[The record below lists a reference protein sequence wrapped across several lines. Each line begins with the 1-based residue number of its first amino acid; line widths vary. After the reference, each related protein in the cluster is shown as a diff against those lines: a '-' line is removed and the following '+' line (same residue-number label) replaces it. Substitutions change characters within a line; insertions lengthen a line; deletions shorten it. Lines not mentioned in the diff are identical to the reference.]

1 MVTAALGSVDPVSFF
16 AEVRSQLH
24 DLPTELLG
32 EYRAAKRV
40 LGIPRAARIVAVGQA
55 WHLGALLV
63 TADAVLATGDVAR
76 SLEPS
81 RKGYTALSARERDEL
96 RFAAYRGG
104 VPEGRAVHY
113 NWTPIDFSALA
124 DGGASGPLAVQDG
137 RLMIRW
143 SAAGGYAPLDGYVR
157 ERIELARGIA

>member
-1 MVTAALGSVDPVSFF
+1 MTSAAGSVDPVSFF
-16 AEVRSQLH
+16 ADVRRQLEG
-24 DLPTELLG
+24 LPTELLG

-40 LGIPRAARIVAVGQA
+40 LGIARAPRIAPIGEA

-81 RKGYTALSARERDEL
+81 RKGYTAISARERDEL

-113 NWTPIDFSALA
+113 NWSPIDLAALA
-124 DGGASGPLAVQDG
+124 STGTAGPLTVQEG
-137 RLMIRW
+137 ELRIRW
-143 SAAGGYAPLDGYVR
+143 SAAGGYAPLHGYVR
-157 ERIELARGIA
+157 ERIDLARGVS

>member
-1 MVTAALGSVDPVSFF
+1 MTAAPGSVDPVSYFGDI
-16 AEVRSQLH
+16 RSQL
-24 DLPTELLG
+24 DGLPTELLG

-40 LGIPRAARIVAVGQA
+40 LGIPRAPRIVAIGEA

-63 TADAVLATGDVAR
+63 TADGVLATGDVAR

-81 RKGYTALSARERDEL
+81 RKGYTAISARERDEL

-113 NWTPIDFSALA
+113 DWTPIDFAALA
-124 DGGASGPLAVQDG
+124 AGGTSGPLAIQDG
-137 RLMIRW
+137 ELRIRW
-143 SAAGGYAPLDGYVR
+143 SAAGGYAPLDGYLR
-157 ERIELARGIA
+157 ERIELARGVL

>member
-1 MVTAALGSVDPVSFF
+1 M
-16 AEVRSQLH
+16 
-24 DLPTELLG
+24 PTELIG
-32 EYRAAKRV
+32 EYRPAKRV
-40 LGIPRAARIVAVGQA
+40 IGITRAPRIVAVGEA

-81 RKGYTALSARERDEL
+81 RKGYTAISARERDEL

-104 VPEGRAVHY
+104 VPEGRAIHY

-124 DGGASGPLAVQDG
+124 SGGTSGPIVAQGVELK
-137 RLMIRW
+137 IRW
-143 SAAGGYAPLDGYVR
+143 SAAGGLAPLDSYVR
-157 ERIELARGIA
+157 ERIELARGLM

>member
-1 MVTAALGSVDPVSFF
+1 M
-16 AEVRSQLH
+16 
-24 DLPTELLG
+24 LG

-40 LGIPRAARIVAVGQA
+40 LGIPRAPRIAPLGDV

-63 TADAVLATGDVAR
+63 TVDSVLATGDVAR

-81 RKGYTALSARERDEL
+81 RKGYTAISARERDEL

-113 NWTPIDFSALA
+113 NWTPIDFDTLKS
-124 DGGASGPLAVQDG
+124 GGTSGPLVVQDG
-137 RLMIRW
+137 ELRIRW
-143 SAAGGYAPLDGYVR
+143 SAAGGYAPIEGYIR
-157 ERIELARGIA
+157 ERIELARGIL